1 MKGVL
6 KMTTLA
12 ELLEEEKFKI
22 NQHLHMG
29 KVKWDKLIIRLKK
42 YINKKDVMNDEQ
54 LWTFLL
60 ASGYANV
67 GLKGI
72 EKLTQLLTGKNL
84 KPNSEKLWF
93 EVLPLPPRAEEGST
107 NLDLAIGQIAQRKDY
122 KSGIKLSEGENEWIC
137 FCEMKW
143 DSDISTNVTHDPY
156 RNQLI
161 RVIENALTFQNN
173 KNEYANDV
181 FVTLV
186 TPKKYMLKNR
196 TSIKSKL
203 YHYKF
208 LEYKDPKKI
217 EEEIKACQMDYY
229 KNYGWVYP
237 DNIEERINKFK
248 LNHQSYDELFSHL
261 SELENSDLNNNI
273 MDFWNSYGP
282 VQN

>member
-1 MKGVL
+1 
-6 KMTTLA
+6 MTTLA
-12 ELLEEEKFKI
+12 ELLEKEKHKI
-22 NQHLHMG
+22 KQHLHMG
-29 KVKWDKLIIRLKK
+29 KVKWDKLIKRLNK
-42 YINKKDVMNDEQ
+42 YINKKDVMNDEK

-67 GLKGI
+67 GLRGI
-72 EKLTQLLTGKNL
+72 EKLTELLTGKNL

-93 EVLPLPPRAEEGST
+93 EVLPLPPRAKEGNT

-122 KSGIKLSEGENEWIC
+122 KSGIQLSESENEWIC

-143 DSDISTNVTHDPY
+143 DSDISTNVNHDPY

-186 TPKKYMLKNR
+186 TPKKYMLENR
-196 TSIKSKL
+196 NSIKTKL

-208 LEYKDPKKI
+208 LEYNDPNKI
-217 EEEIKACQMDYY
+217 DKEINACQMSPYE
-229 KNYGWVYP
+229 NYGWVYP
-237 DNIEERINKFK
+237 DNITERINKLR
-248 LNHQSYDELFSHL
+248 LNHKSYDELFNHL
-261 SELENSDLNNNI
+261 SELENSDLNNKI
-273 MDFWNSYGP
+273 MDFWNSYSQ